1 VAEVQRTI
9 GAAPSRV
16 FAVLSDG
23 WSYPLWVV
31 GAAHMRDV
39 DTSWPEVGSRIH
51 HSVGSWPLLVEDDT
65 EVVAVEPDRLLELAA
80 RAWPTGTAHIVIT
93 LEEVADGTR
102 VTMAEDAESG
112 PARLIPGPVRA
123 AMLVPRNKE
132 SLARLE
138 RLVINRPS

>member
-1 VAEVQRTI
+1 MAEVQRII

-39 DTSWPEVGSRIH
+39 DATWPQVGSRIH
-51 HSVGSWPLLVEDDT
+51 HSVGAWPLLLEDDT
-65 EVVAVEPDRLLELAA
+65 EVVDVQPDRRLELTA
-80 RAWPTGTAHIVIT
+80 RAWPTGTARIVIT
-93 LEEVADGTR
+93 LDAVDGGTR

-112 PARLIPGPVRA
+112 PARLIPRPVRS
-123 AMLVPRNKE
+123 AMLVPRNRE
-132 SLARLE
+132 ALARLE
-138 RLVINRPS
+138 RLAINRPS